1 VKTCRL
7 HNDILFFPQL
17 RDSAMDTLVLIT
29 FAPIALLLVCGA
41 FFAGSETA
49 LTAVSRGRMHQ
60 LETEGSRA
68 ARNVNLLV
76 ANRERMVGALL
87 LGNTFVNILAS
98 SLATSILES
107 RFGPRTVFVTTAVM
121 TVLILIFVEVL
132 PKTLAIAR
140 TDRFALAVATPV
152 RWVVFLLAPVVNAVQ
167 FLVWRVLAVFGV
179 REQDDEL
186 VEAHDEIRGTVN
198 LHHSEGAVEREHR
211 DMIGGILDLRELQ
224 ISDVMIHRKNMVT
237 LDADL
242 PPKEMLDAIL
252 EANHTRIPLWREQP
266 DNIVGVIHTKDIV
279 RAIINHGRAGID
291 VAGLATPPWFVP
303 DTTTLEEQLASFR
316 DQRSHFALVV
326 DEYGALQGL
335 ITLEDILDEIF
346 GDIPDEHEEEGR
358 PDVRRRPDGS
368 FLIDG
373 TVPVRDL
380 NRELD
385 WNLPDEEATTI
396 AGLVIHEARTIPEVG
411 QRFAFFG
418 YQFEIMKRQRN
429 QITALRV
436 IPPTEAAPTV
446 ADSKAAS
453 LSAPAKPQQG

>member
-1 VKTCRL
+1 
-7 HNDILFFPQL
+7 
-17 RDSAMDTLVLIT
+17 MDTVLLLS
-29 FAPIALLLVCGA
+29 FAPIALLLVLGA

-68 ARNVNLLV
+68 AKDVNFLV

-98 SLATSILES
+98 SMATTVLEHS
-107 RFGPRTVFVTTAVM
+107 FGHRAVFVATAVM
-121 TVLILIFVEVL
+121 TVLILFFVEVL

-140 TDRFALAVATPV
+140 TDRFALTVATPV
-152 RWVVFLLAPVVNAVQ
+152 RYVVGVLAPVVNAVQ
-167 FLVWRVLAVFGV
+167 YMVWRVLALFGLK
-179 REQDDEL
+179 ENDGEED

-198 LHHSEGAVEREHR
+198 LHHSEGSVEREHR

-224 ISDVMIHRKNMVT
+224 IADVMIHRKSMVSV
-237 LDADL
+237 DAGL
-242 PPKEMLDAIL
+242 PPQEIL
-252 EANHTRIPLWREQP
+252 NEVLESNHTRVPLWREQP
-266 DNIVGVIHTKDIV
+266 ENIVGIIHTKDIV
-279 RAIINHGRAGID
+279 RAIIEHGRDGVDIA
-291 VAGLATPPWFVP
+291 ALATPPWFVP
-303 DTTTLEEQLASFR
+303 DTTTLEEQLAAFR
-316 DQRSHFALVV
+316 DRRSHFALVV

-373 TVPVRDL
+373 SVPIRDL
-380 NRELD
+380 NRELQ

-411 QRFAFFG
+411 QRFAYFG
-418 YQFEIMKRQRN
+418 YQFEILKRQRN

-436 IPPTEAAPTV
+436 IPPAKAAP
-446 ADSKAAS
+446 S
-453 LSAPAKPQQG
+453 P